1 MKKVYIVF
9 TVVLLISTI
18 SCKKNDKGLSTPDID
33 QVDARISVVT
43 SNLQTKYG
51 GFTSSATVQGVFKP
65 KINIS
70 SFAVGDY
77 SVERKETTMFFGAT
91 SMDPVLS
98 KMFPSFYGKALHIK
112 LNGQEITNNHTVPYA
127 NAVIFEGGLPNWAIS
142 KSKGITI
149 KWTKHGYL
157 TNSSA
162 SRSGVSARINNSIDP
177 IVLPPDPNLDEQ
189 ATVVAIIPDELQ
201 YTTGTSQYWVV
212 PQGTTTFTFDPNVLS
227 MYSPY
232 ETLTI
237 SVTTG
242 ANLVV
247 DANDVVTDIV
257 YLNSTILP
265 SVQVLP

>member
-1 MKKVYIVF
+1 MKNVYIVF
-9 TVVLLISTI
+9 TVVLLISTM
-18 SCKKNDKGLSTPDID
+18 SCKKNNKDLSTPETDKMD
-33 QVDARISVVT
+33 GRISVVT

-65 KINIS
+65 RTNIN
-70 SFAVGDY
+70 SFAIGDY
-77 SVERKETTMFFGAT
+77 NVERKETTMFFGAT

-98 KMFPSFYGKALHIK
+98 KMFPSLYGKVLHIK
-112 LNGQEITNNHTVPYA
+112 LNGKEITNGHAVPYA
-127 NAVIFEGGLPNWAIS
+127 NAVIFEGGLLNWTIS
-142 KSKGITI
+142 KSRGITI
-149 KWTKHGYL
+149 NWTKHGYL
-157 TNSSA
+157 SNSSA
-162 SRSGVSARINNSIDP
+162 SSSGVSARINNSIDP
-177 IVLPPDPNLDEQ
+177 IVLPPDPNLDNE

-212 PQGTTTFTFDPNVLS
+212 PEGATTFTFDPNVLS

-247 DANDVVTDIV
+247 DTNNTITDIV

-265 SVQVLP
+265 SIQVLP